1 MTWTEYFKR
10 IFLELAGTEYATLYP
25 FAILLLASMSAA
37 FFGAVAVT
45 PFEALRIRSVAAVDG
60 PTGFIGSLAKV
71 QLYQSIHTV
80 TCNRYTEEGQFMHT
94 QPLWA
99 TLKPCISLYIVLPSP
114 LCPPILCRSRSRTS

>member
-1 MTWTEYFKR
+1 MAPRSGEVGLSGEEDCSLRSDTLSSLCAWTEYFKR

-60 PTGFIGSLAKV
+60 PTGFIGSLSKV
-71 QLYQSIHTV
+71 RFYHTV
-80 TCNRYTEEGQFMHT
+80 TCIYVY
-94 QPLWA
+94 
-99 TLKPCISLYIVLPSP
+99 ILYSIYSHP
-114 LCPPILCRSRSRTS
+114 

>member
-1 MTWTEYFKR
+1 VERRIVALRSDTLSSLCAWTEYFKR

-60 PTGFIGSLAKV
+60 PTGFIGSLSKV
-71 QLYQSIHTV
+71 HL
-80 TCNRYTEEGQFMHT
+80 RYTYIHLHVHGYAVEGQSMRA
-94 QPLWA
+94 QPLDR
-99 TLKPCISLYIVLPSP
+99 P
-114 LCPPILCRSRSRTS
+114 